1 MFSQEQPGWS
11 RGTGK
16 GSWELLLEMK
26 RYRVWKWEVGAEY
39 YNSCPQLMSFLVKE
53 GLRLHWMSPGWRYR
67 IPFFKRIL
75 VSYSSVICWAKIGWP
90 GGAWMG
96 GLVTYKTALE
106 HLEKVWEL
114 LVNSLRSPRWNSSIH
129 PSSEHLRRS
138 YHESAAIQDVKDM
151 VMCQTDKG
159 PTLIEFTFCW
169 EKQQMSKQTNMLL

>member
-1 MFSQEQPGWS
+1 MFSQEQAGWS

-39 YNSCPQLMSFLVKE
+39 YNSCPQLMNFLVKE
-53 GLRLHWMSPGWRYR
+53 GLRLHWMSPGWAEFSFLRESLYHTVLS
-67 IPFFKRIL
+67 FAEQKL
-75 VSYSSVICWAKIGWP
+75 VGL

-96 GLVTYKTALE
+96 GLVTYRTTLE

-159 PTLIEFTFCW
+159 PTLIEFTFYW
-169 EKQQMSKQTNMLL
+169 EKQQMSKQIRYFR